1 MDEQEGTVA
10 DVLRKVTKTKR
21 SFPEQ
26 AREAMKD
33 LYLAALNRPPTTAE
47 YSRVLNPKTYMFRP
61 EVMKAQVNSQAFWT
75 GFYQDMFWALLN
87 SNEFIL
93 NH

>member
-1 MDEQEGTVA
+1 MYQFRP
-10 DVLRKVTKTKR
+10 DV
-21 SFPEQ
+21 Q
-26 AREAMKD
+26 AKMKD
-33 LYLAALNRPPTTAE
+33 AP
-47 YSRVLNPKTYMFRP
+47 
-61 EVMKAQVNSQAFWT
+61 AFWR